1 MTQVSVAEFRKH
13 LPQWLKRVEA
23 GEDVALTRR
32 GKPVARLSATDD
44 TRERARR
51 FFEEIRGKTYM
62 GDVISPTGEEWEA
75 DLGRL

>member
-13 LPQWLKRVEA
+13 LPEWLHRVEA
-23 GEDVALTRR
+23 GEEVAITRR
-32 GKPVARLSATDD
+32 GKAVARLSATDD
-44 TRERARR
+44 ARERARR
-51 FFEEIRGKTYM
+51 FFDEIRGTTTM